1 MAVDFLVQ
9 GSALI
14 NFCVV
19 KKKRPPG
26 HSLDGRCLHTQSN
39 KPLCRERVAALVSP
53 LSEHTLTLYRKHV
66 KSIIPQGQRD
76 RTGAIRDK
84 RLQHFWKGALF
95 GMMVI

>member
-9 GSALI
+9 VSVLF

-39 KPLCRERVAALVSP
+39 KPLCRKRVAALVSP
-53 LSEHTLTLYRKHV
+53 LSEHTLTLYRKHI
-66 KSIIPQGQRD
+66 KSIISQGQRD
-76 RTGAIRDK
+76 MREALRDK
-84 RLQHFWKGALF
+84 RLQHFWKGPLF